1 MVIRIRWKNDII
13 WPLLILFM
21 IRFYT
26 GKHELIFVL
35 SLVWILTLTVRNHKF
50 VLCLPRIKGLLL
62 YVTVIAVSTF
72 IGAMY
77 NETRDVI
84 KDIFYISQTVAIMI
98 VGYQYYYIRKPK
110 DIKKTLYIVG
120 FLMAIIPLIRV
131 VINISEIT
139 DLTSI
144 RSIASKDVYEVAFIF
159 AILLVDKLVINRV
172 IFTKTIDW
180 IIAIVMVLDVAVS
193 MGRTELIATISMVFT
208 ILLLNILIGEN
219 KGKKILNVGGVL
231 IFMILLIGTIYMILP
246 ESIQGEFQAKLDK
259 SFNEVNNDLEYDNYA
274 EAIQHWRGFEIE
286 QAKEQWKEAPIWQEM
301 IGQGFGTYIKVKYIP
316 NEFTEDMSK
325 GNSIAL
331 LHNAYYTLLVKCGI
345 LGTIALIW
353 LYLSNILQFFTI
365 KEKWLKKEAI
375 TIVAITVGMILMS
388 YVVNGNFG
396 GRMWITWGIMVGWI
410 NAEIRAGSRKRI
422 Q

>member
-1 MVIRIRWKNDII
+1 
-13 WPLLILFM
+13 
-21 IRFYT
+21 
-26 GKHELIFVL
+26 
-35 SLVWILTLTVRNHKF
+35 
-50 VLCLPRIKGLLL
+50 
-62 YVTVIAVSTF
+62 
-72 IGAMY
+72 
-77 NETRDVI
+77 
-84 KDIFYISQTVAIMI
+84 
-98 VGYQYYYIRKPK
+98 
-110 DIKKTLYIVG
+110 
-120 FLMAIIPLIRV
+120 
-131 VINISEIT
+131 
-139 DLTSI
+139 
-144 RSIASKDVYEVAFIF
+144 
-159 AILLVDKLVINRV
+159 
-172 IFTKTIDW
+172 
-180 IIAIVMVLDVAVS
+180 
-193 MGRTELIATISMVFT
+193 
-208 ILLLNILIGEN
+208 
-219 KGKKILNVGGVL
+219 
-231 IFMILLIGTIYMILP
+231 
-246 ESIQGEFQAKLDK
+246 
-259 SFNEVNNDLEYDNYA
+259 
-274 EAIQHWRGFEIE
+274 
-286 QAKEQWKEAPIWQEM
+286 M